1 MGEQLIE
8 KIQVLI
14 SKEDLKELNIIILNN
29 ALDIGSRPE
38 PLSTFVRNLLKR
50 EIQLYHQRKNRAQKS
65 FVRDEVK
72 EITKNK
78 IS

>member
-14 SKEDLKELNIIILNN
+14 SKEDLRELNTIILNN
-29 ALDIGSRPE
+29 ALDAGSRPE

-50 EIQLYHQRKNRAQKS
+50 EIQLYHQRKNREQKS
-65 FVRDEVK
+65 FIREEVK